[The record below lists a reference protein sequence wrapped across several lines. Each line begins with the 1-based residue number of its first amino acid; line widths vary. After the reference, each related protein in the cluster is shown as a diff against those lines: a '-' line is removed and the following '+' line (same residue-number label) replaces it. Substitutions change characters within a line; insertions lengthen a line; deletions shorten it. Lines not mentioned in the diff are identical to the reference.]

1 MNHLSRRRLSRLSR
15 MRTSRRSQARTGD
28 LPQALTNPSAQAR
41 TGRPSQ
47 AHTERVTQVHT
58 NPSSQDRNRQSSRTD
73 TPRRL
78 PRRAF
83 APLLAATAAL
93 AALLPLAACTPDP
106 AGPAPESTDDGR
118 PRSGTVRVLASS
130 ELADMEPL
138 LEEARKATGITVRP
152 TWTGT
157 LDAVERL
164 ASGKADGAFDA
175 VWLSSNDYLRL
186 NPEAARRVTSETPL
200 MTSPVALG
208 VRPATVRRLGWDPER
223 VSWAQVHRA
232 VADGKL
238 TYGMTDPKRSNSGF
252 SALISVA
259 SGLSGAQAALT
270 DADVRAATPKLKE
283 FFAGQRLTSGSSG
296 WLATAYTR
304 RSTVDALINYES
316 VLLSLDRG
324 TGAGTGTGTGTDLT
338 VIRPRDGVVTADYP
352 LSTLTAAAPEAKD
365 AVRALTEHLRSP
377 AVQREI
383 TERTLRR
390 PVVASARPAEPLSP
404 EPRRELPFPGSRSVA
419 DGLLSAY
426 EHQLRRPSRTVYVL
440 DTSGSMKGKRLEQLK
455 SALTGLTGDFR
466 QREEVTLLPFGS
478 SVKQVRTHTVD
489 PADPAAGPAA
499 IRADTAALTAEGNT
513 AIYSSLAAAYDHLGP
528 DTESAFT
535 SIVLMTDGENTAGRS
550 AADFTAFYRSLPPA
564 RQVTP
569 VFPIVF
575 GDSDRS
581 ELDRIAALT
590 GGRLFDGTKEHGP
603 GSLEGAFEE
612 IRGYQ

>member
-1 MNHLSRRRLSRLSR
+1 MSRL
-15 MRTSRRSQARTGD
+15 MQAGAVRG
-28 LPQALTNPSAQAR
+28 
-41 TGRPSQ
+41 
-47 AHTERVTQVHT
+47 
-58 NPSSQDRNRQSSRTD
+58 
-73 TPRRL
+73 L
-78 PRRAF
+78 PRLL
-83 APLLAATAAL
+83 APLLAV
-93 AALLPLAACTPDP
+93 ALLVPLAACTPQP
-106 AGPAPESTDDGR
+106 ARPDRESADDGR
-118 PRSGTVRVLASS
+118 PRAGTVRVLASS
-130 ELADMEPL
+130 ELADMVPL

-157 LDAVERL
+157 LDAVGQL
-164 ASGKADGAFDA
+164 ASGKADGAYDA

-186 NPEAARRVTSETPL
+186 DPDAARRVTSETPL
-200 MTSPVALG
+200 MASPVALG
-208 VRPATVRRLGWDPER
+208 VRPATVERLGWDPEQ
-223 VSWAQVHRA
+223 VTWAQVHRA

-238 TYGMTDPKRSNSGF
+238 TYGMTDPERSNSGF
-252 SALISVA
+252 SALVSVA

-270 DADVRAATPKLKE
+270 DADVRAASPKLKE

-296 WLATAYTR
+296 WLASAYAR

-316 VLLSLDRG
+316 VLLSLNRDSS
-324 TGAGTGTGTGTDLT
+324 TGLT
-338 VIRPRDGVVTADYP
+338 VIHPRDGVVTADYP
-352 LSTLTAAAPEAKD
+352 LSTLATAVPSAKD

-377 AVQREI
+377 AVQRAM
-383 TERTLRR
+383 TGQTLRR
-390 PVVASARPAEPLSP
+390 PVVASARPAGPLSP
-404 EPRRELPFPGSRSVA
+404 EARRELPFPGSRSVA

-440 DTSGSMKGKRLEQLK
+440 DTSGSMRGKRLQQLK

-466 QREEVTLLPFGS
+466 EREEVTLLPFGT

-489 PADPAAGPAA
+489 PADPKAGPAA
-499 IRADTAALTAEGNT
+499 IRADTAALTAEGDT

-535 SIVLMTDGENTAGRS
+535 SVVLMTDGENTAGRS

-564 RQVTP
+564 RQATP

-590 GGRLFDGTKEHGP
+590 GGRLFDGTKEQGP
-603 GSLEGAFEE
+603 GSLDGAFEE